1 MKSKIVWIQGVTC
14 NGNSHSFLNYQNLDI
29 FLKKVE
35 FLYHPLLPSKYSLKE
50 LSEKRFDF
58 DILIVEG
65 AIKKS
70 YERGIV
76 SLNTLMEKLSIKARK
91 IIALGTCAAFGG
103 VFKSYDEKN
112 IKGLIF
118 DGEEKKGFFKELEKK
133 VINIPGCPAHPEW
146 LIYVLNMIE
155 AKKKILLDDFLR
167 PKEIYAFTVHSGCVR
182 NEYFEWKV
190 DAKSFGVKE
199 GCLFYEQG
207 CQAPY
212 THGSCNKIL
221 WNEVNSKTRA
231 GMPCLGCTEPTFLKE
246 ELFKTKTYMSIPANM
261 PLGVP
266 KRAYL
271 TITGVAKSFKIE
283 RLNKRLIDES

>member
-35 FLYHPLLPSKYSLKE
+35 FLYHPLLPSKFTLKE
-50 LSEKRFDF
+50 LYEKRFGF

-65 AIKKS
+65 AVKKE
-70 YERGIV
+70 YERGGV
-76 SLNTLMEKLSIKARK
+76 SFYTLFKKLSSKAKK
-91 IIALGTCAAFGG
+91 IIAVGTCASFGG
-103 VFKSYDEKN
+103 VFKSFDPDN
-112 IKGLIF
+112 ITGLVF
-118 DGEEKKGFFKELEKK
+118 DGDLKNGFFKDLEKK
-133 VINIPGCPAHPEW
+133 CINIPGCPAHPEW
-146 LIYVLNMIE
+146 IVYVIEMIIN
-155 AKKKILLDDFLR
+155 KKKIILDEFLR
-167 PKEIYAFTVHSGCVR
+167 PKELYAYTVHSGCIR
-182 NEYFEWKV
+182 NEYFEWKI
-190 DAKSFGVKE
+190 DAKRFGTKE

-231 GMPCLGCTEPTFLKE
+231 GMPCIGCTEPTFPKL
-246 ELFKTKTYMSIPANM
+246 ELFRTKTYMSIPANM

-271 TITGVAKSFKIE
+271 TVTGIAKSFKIE
-283 RLNKRLIDES
+283 RLTKRLIDES